1 MKKVR
6 GEGIYIPFLIHYIS
20 IIQRRY
26 RMTFIQS
33 IANQI
38 PTGLDRYDQIFEAKR
53 LILKT
58 DSSILATCR
67 ETLEEIEEIIFQ
79 RDSKIGDTE

>member
-1 MKKVR
+1 MKT
-6 GEGIYIPFLIHYIS
+6 I
-20 IIQRRY
+20 
-26 RMTFIQS
+26 TFTQK

-38 PTGLDRYDQIFEAKR
+38 PLGLDRYDQIFEAKE

-58 DSSILATCR
+58 DSATLATCR

-79 RDSKIGDTE
+79 RDSEFFK

>member
-1 MKKVR
+1 
-6 GEGIYIPFLIHYIS
+6 
-20 IIQRRY
+20 
-26 RMTFIQS
+26 MTFIQS